1 MSKIVFV
8 CLSLISGFLIGF
20 LAFPTLEV
28 YYQILISI
36 GFSIASL
43 LALIILFFIVLFFLT
58 IWEPLK
64 KERTKQS
71 KYYRKVLLF
80 YNYFLFDLFN
90 MKIEYSG
97 LEKLKRGEKY
107 MVISNHRS
115 NLDSLLIDTYL
126 KEFGL
131 VFVAKKSLFKIP
143 FVRRIIHGCN
153 YIYLDR
159 GDIKQECRAI
169 KKGINILNDSND
181 PCSVGVFPE
190 GTRTINK
197 DYTLGEF
204 KPGCFNLA
212 KKTKCKIVLSCT
224 RYTDLV
230 NKGLLFK
237 RHKVFYDIIGIID
250 YEEYKDMNTIELSK
264 LCHDKIEEYLK
275 ERIKWDM
282 HFIIHYQQNR

>member
-36 GFSIASL
+36 GFSIVSL

-80 YNYFLFDLFN
+80 YNYFIFDLFN

-275 ERIKWDM
+275 ERIK
-282 HFIIHYQQNR
+282 

>member
-237 RHKVFYDIIGIID
+237 RHKVFYDIISIID

-275 ERIKWDM
+275 DRIK
-282 HFIIHYQQNR
+282 

>member
-159 GDIKQECRAI
+159 RDIKQECRAI

-212 KKTKCKIVLSCT
+212 KKTKRKIVLSCT

-275 ERIKWDM
+275 ERIK
-282 HFIIHYQQNR
+282 

>member
-1 MSKIVFV
+1 MSKIIFV

-275 ERIKWDM
+275 EKIK
-282 HFIIHYQQNR
+282 

>member
-126 KEFGL
+126 REFGL

-143 FVRRIIHGCN
+143 FVRKIIHGCN

-275 ERIKWDM
+275 ERIK
-282 HFIIHYQQNR
+282 

>member
-1 MSKIVFV
+1 MSKIIF
-8 CLSLISGFLIGF
+8 CLMSLISGFLIGF
-20 LAFPTLEV
+20 LAFSNYEI
-28 YYQILISI
+28 YYKILISI

-43 LALIILFFIVLFFLT
+43 IALILLFFIVLFFLT
-58 IWEPLK
+58 IWEPLN

-71 KYYRKVLLF
+71 TYYRKVLLF

-97 LEKLKRGEKY
+97 IEKLKRDGKY

-126 KEFGL
+126 KDFGL

-159 GDIKQECRAI
+159 GNIKQEFKAI
-169 KKGINILNDSND
+169 KKGINILNDSNSLT
-181 PCSVGVFPE
+181 SVGVFPE
-190 GTRTINK
+190 GTRTLNS
-197 DYTLGEF
+197 DYSLGEF

-212 KKTKCKIVLSCT
+212 IKTKCGIVLSCT

-237 RHKVFYDIIGIID
+237 RHKVFYDIIEVLN
-250 YEEYKDMNTIELSK
+250 YEDYKDMNTIELAK
-264 LCHDKIEEYLK
+264 LCHDKIEKYLK
-275 ERIKWDM
+275 EKVR
-282 HFIIHYQQNR
+282 

>member
-20 LAFPTLEV
+20 LAFPILEV

-90 MKIEYSG
+90 MKIQHSG

-275 ERIKWDM
+275 ERIK
-282 HFIIHYQQNR
+282 

>member
-43 LALIILFFIVLFFLT
+43 LALIILFFIVLFLLT

-90 MKIEYSG
+90 MRIEYSG
-97 LEKLKRGEKY
+97 LEKLKRDEKY

-275 ERIKWDM
+275 ERIK
-282 HFIIHYQQNR
+282 

>member
-159 GDIKQECRAI
+159 GDIKQECKAI

-275 ERIKWDM
+275 ERIK
-282 HFIIHYQQNR
+282 

>member
-43 LALIILFFIVLFFLT
+43 LALIILFFIILFFLT

-237 RHKVFYDIIGIID
+237 RHKVFYDIIDIID

-275 ERIKWDM
+275 ERIK
-282 HFIIHYQQNR
+282 

>member
-20 LAFPTLEV
+20 LAFLTLEV

-126 KEFGL
+126 REFGL

-250 YEEYKDMNTIELSK
+250 YEKYKDMNTIELSK

-275 ERIKWDM
+275 EKIK
-282 HFIIHYQQNR
+282 

>member
-1 MSKIVFV
+1 MSKIVFA

-169 KKGINILNDSND
+169 KKGINLLNDSND

-275 ERIKWDM
+275 ERIK
-282 HFIIHYQQNR
+282 

>member
-90 MKIEYSG
+90 MKIQYSG

-275 ERIKWDM
+275 ERIK
-282 HFIIHYQQNR
+282 

>member
-1 MSKIVFV
+1 MSKIVLV

-43 LALIILFFIVLFFLT
+43 LALIILFFIVLFLLT

-275 ERIKWDM
+275 ERIK
-282 HFIIHYQQNR
+282 

>member
-1 MSKIVFV
+1 MTKIVFV

-90 MKIEYSG
+90 MKIQYSG

-275 ERIKWDM
+275 ERIK
-282 HFIIHYQQNR
+282 

>member
-43 LALIILFFIVLFFLT
+43 LALIILFFIVLFLLT

-97 LEKLKRGEKY
+97 LEKLKRDEKY

>member
-8 CLSLISGFLIGF
+8 CLSLISGFLTGF

-275 ERIKWDM
+275 ERIK
-282 HFIIHYQQNR
+282 

>member
-1 MSKIVFV
+1 MSKIIFV

-264 LCHDKIEEYLK
+264 LCHDKIEKYLK
-275 ERIKWDM
+275 ERIK
-282 HFIIHYQQNR
+282 

>member
-1 MSKIVFV
+1 MSKIVFA
-8 CLSLISGFLIGF
+8 CLSLISGFFIGF
-20 LAFPTLEV
+20 LAFPNLEV

-43 LALIILFFIVLFFLT
+43 LALIILFFIVLFLLT

-264 LCHDKIEEYLK
+264 LCHDNIEEYLK
-275 ERIKWDM
+275 ERIK
-282 HFIIHYQQNR
+282 